1 MAMADSLDARRK
13 RAVFRSM
20 RRGTRESDIVLGGF
34 ARHHLARLDATQIGR
49 FESLLERNDNE
60 LLSWIGGWEPVPT
73 EFDHDVMALL
83 KRYRETLERS

>member
-1 MAMADSLDARRK
+1 MADSLEARRK

-34 ARHHLARLDATQIGR
+34 ARHHLGALDPAQIDR
-49 FESLLERNDNE
+49 FEALLERNDNE
-60 LLSWIGGWEPVPT
+60 LLSWIGGWEKVPA

-83 KRYRETLERS
+83 RRYRDTLERS